1 MSERNRWG
9 IAIATCV
16 ALMCLSPLTSFA
28 QRDLAN
34 RRSYSVVDRYQ
45 QAISH
50 VTLTADQKPAVA
62 QIMANA
68 SSQADQFAATARGS
82 TFAERAQALG
92 DFARSIRQQLA
103 QVLTADQMATLDLY
117 LSPGPSSR
125 PTADDFAGPSLMRY
139 LPRALNKVDLTAD
152 QRQQVNQLI
161 QTYRQNLAGL
171 RAQTANGSKV
181 FVQVEQLRENLKS
194 QIASV
199 LSSDQMQSLIQAMAN
214 LRESGSGPATR
225 PEAGTSDS
233 AAPEETGENSGEDS
247 DHPSPDVGAAVP
259 SLKIPELN
267 DENSFDT
274 AKYRGHVL
282 VLEFGSMSCPQFR
295 DQVSAMESLR
305 SEEGPRAFFLL
316 VYTREAHPAGGDELQ
331 TNKDQ
336 NISIAQTTTLAG
348 RRLQAQRT
356 AEVLG
361 ITMAVAVDSMDDAVS
376 NAFGAFPNGAVVIG
390 KDGKIAAI
398 QHWAAAEGLRQAID
412 DAYDAPAPLGN

>member
-1 MSERNRWG
+1 MFERNGWG
-9 IAIATCV
+9 ISMAICL
-16 ALMCLSPLTSFA
+16 ALSWLAPVTTFA
-28 QRDLAN
+28 ERDLAS
-34 RRSYSVVDRYQ
+34 RRSYAILDRYQ
-45 QAISH
+45 QALTH
-50 VTLTADQKPAVA
+50 VTLTADQKSAVA
-62 QIMANA
+62 QIMAKA
-68 SSQADQFAATARGS
+68 SSWADQFAATARGTPLS
-82 TFAERAQALG
+82 QRQQALG
-92 DFARSIRQQLA
+92 DYAKSLHQQLA

-125 PTADDFAGPSLMRY
+125 PSEDDFAGPLLMRY
-139 LPRALNKVDLTAD
+139 LPRALNKIDLTGD
-152 QRQQVNQLI
+152 QREKVDGLLQSF
-161 QTYRQNLAGL
+161 RQNTANL
-171 RAQTANGSKV
+171 RAQTANGSLV
-181 FVQVEQLRENLKS
+181 YSQLRDLRENLKS
-194 QIASV
+194 QLESV
-199 LSSDQMQSLIQAMAN
+199 LTPEQMQTLIQTMAD
-214 LRESGSGPATR
+214 LRENGSGRATQ
-225 PEAGTSDS
+225 PEASESDPGS
-233 AAPEETGENSGEDS
+233 PDETAEET
-247 DHPSPDVGAAVP
+247 DHPSPDVGAAAP
-259 SLKIPELN
+259 NLKIPELN
-267 DENSFDT
+267 DEISFDT

-316 VYTREAHPAGGDELQ
+316 VYTRKAHPAGGDELQ

-398 QHWAAAEGLRQAID
+398 QHWTAAEGLRRAID
-412 DAYDAPAPLGN
+412 DAYDAPTPLGN